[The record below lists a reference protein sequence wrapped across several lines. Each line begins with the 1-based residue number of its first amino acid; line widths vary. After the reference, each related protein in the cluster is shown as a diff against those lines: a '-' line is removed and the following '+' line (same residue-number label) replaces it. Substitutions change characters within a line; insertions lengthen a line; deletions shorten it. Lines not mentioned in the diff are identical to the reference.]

1 MGIAMKRNASGQDI
15 VGIVVNPRDQRPYW
29 VVRRYG
35 NQARVLEGE
44 LGSEW
49 IASGKY
55 DDN

>member
-1 MGIAMKRNASGQDI
+1 MKRNASGQDI